1 MKNAVMGVVA
11 FTVTGLLEL
20 TPIGSSAAGAAPY
33 ATTAV
38 LDYYIPGTI
47 EIQQGDRI
55 TLINAD
61 IGTELKSWKGH
72 TITEVGPDVRFDS
85 GFVALGATGEV
96 HGVPQLTPGR
106 YGFFCRV
113 YPFMRGTLIVHG
125 RTALEGPS

>member
-1 MKNAVMGVVA
+1 MKKAAMGVIA
-11 FTVTGLLEL
+11 FTLAGLLEL
-20 TPIGSSAAGAAPY
+20 SANGSSAAGAAPH
-33 ATTAV
+33 AATAV
-38 LDYYIPGTI
+38 LDYYTPGTI
-47 EIQQGDRI
+47 EIQQGDGI

-61 IGTELKSWKGH
+61 AATEIKSWKGH